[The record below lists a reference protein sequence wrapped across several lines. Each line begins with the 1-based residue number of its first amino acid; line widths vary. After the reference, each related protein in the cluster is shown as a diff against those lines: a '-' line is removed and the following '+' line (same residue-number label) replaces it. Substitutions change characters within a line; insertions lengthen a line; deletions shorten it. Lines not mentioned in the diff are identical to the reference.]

1 MNSDGR
7 SKTWEDSDVN
17 IEEDT
22 PSDPMTRSLWGKNSC
37 TTLEPEYQRRVTLA
51 PKRLLQAQPLPV
63 TCVDEGVFLHV
74 GLLVESLATVL
85 TGVGSGVGVN
95 EQVCGQRGRPL
106 EALATD
112 LTVKAS
118 FLQRGRKGEGEMHR
132 SSLGCRPQYQGQ
144 IYPRQSPLLSTS
156 SEPESTSPF
165 LR

>member
-1 MNSDGR
+1 M
-7 SKTWEDSDVN
+7 
-17 IEEDT
+17 
-22 PSDPMTRSLWGKNSC
+22 
-37 TTLEPEYQRRVTLA
+37 A

-85 TGVGSGVGVN
+85 TGVGSGVRVN

-118 FLQRGRKGEGEMHR
+118 FLQRGQEGR
-132 SSLGCRPQYQGQ
+132 GRNASLL
-144 IYPRQSPLLSTS
+144 PRVPPSIPGKNLSPLLSTY

>member
-1 MNSDGR
+1 M
-7 SKTWEDSDVN
+7 
-17 IEEDT
+17 
-22 PSDPMTRSLWGKNSC
+22 
-37 TTLEPEYQRRVTLA
+37 LA

-85 TGVGSGVGVN
+85 TGVGPGVRVN

-106 EALATD
+106 EALAAD

-118 FLQRGRKGEGEMHR
+118 FLQRGQERERGEMHR
-132 SSLGCRPQYQGQ
+132 SSLGCRPQRQGQ
-144 IYPRQSPLLSTS
+144 NPLLPSS
-156 SEPESTSPF
+156 SEPESSSPF